1 MGSKVP
7 KWGPT
12 WEQWNRYWINKDR
25 WQEERGSITFKSVIN
40 KFLAWTNKN
49 FFIGHAVMGYHWL
62 PHTSLLTCTKTRN
75 LYFQYHWFA
84 AAFHCLAVGYTWLR
98 CTKKF
103 EGHIVPPNCSYSI
116 IGPSLWIFSAA
127 VGVARPQPL
136 LPLEGVSRVSQAK
149 AHLMLEQACLVRDV
163 G

>member
-1 MGSKVP
+1 MALWSGSGPSLEFRTLSVP
-7 KWGPT
+7 
-12 WEQWNRYWINKDR
+12 
-25 WQEERGSITFKSVIN
+25 
-40 KFLAWTNKN
+40 LNKN
-49 FFIGHAVMGYHWL
+49 FFIGHAVMGFHWL
-62 PHTSLLTCTKTRN
+62 PHTSLLTCTKTRK

-84 AAFHCLAVGYTWLR
+84 AEFHCLAVGYTWSR

-136 LPLEGVSRVSQAK
+136 LPLRGGAVSQAK

>member
-1 MGSKVP
+1 MGTLKKNGDQKSHFGPHGDQSPQMGTNLGAVKV
-7 KWGPT
+7 W
-12 WEQWNRYWINKDR
+12 
-25 WQEERGSITFKSVIN
+25 SITFWLEQTR
-40 KFLAWTNKN
+40 F
-49 FFIGHAVMGYHWL
+49 FFIGQAVMGYQWL
-62 PHTSLLTCTKTRN
+62 PHTSFLTCTKTRK

-84 AAFHCLAVGYTWLR
+84 AEFHCLAVGYTWLR